1 MLQGLINDNNGFVR
15 ATVRFMANGFRSL
28 AGVFL
33 LAFALVL
40 TGCSEEH
47 PDNKPGAEN
56 NPFPTVALA
65 AESEVT
71 QPAANSTTRVTLQIN
86 LSRPAP
92 AAGSVRLRTVNGS
105 AQAGTHFTE
114 FDSNVTFAAGERL
127 ATAEI
132 VILDGASE
140 RSTVQFS
147 VAVVSGTNVDL
158 AGSSALSQPIT
169 IVPAAIEENPDNGE
183 TPPAATPNLQLPN
196 ELTFNA
202 PRPGR
207 AQVDYP
213 VVFTLDT
220 PAASAGSVTLQSV
233 EGTAEAG
240 TNFVALN
247 EVISVAEGARELAFT
262 LSVLGDANQTSNLEF
277 SLLVMSAEN
286 IELPEQRSVAVTIVN
301 ANNEFAAPTLALPSL
316 TDLPAPNSG
325 SREYQLLMA
334 LSVPAPQAGSVQVR
348 SQELSAQA
356 GVHFTGFANEI
367 TFAAGATEIFL
378 PVTVNH
384 VANLDTAVD
393 FVVQLSAPVNLQ
405 LPSAQEFTLSI
416 QPAVGF
422 VVVPELQLPAVI
434 SVPEPRASVAAV
446 DYEFWLPL
454 SQPASA
460 DGAVLVRTFAGS
472 ALAGVNYTAINNQRI
487 EFNAG
492 DDIVRVPLE
501 VLHEGGLE
509 AAKELQLQFSGAE
522 NLVLPA
528 SRSLTIAIGGAD
540 GELPLVSIDN
550 ELEVV
555 RPPEGVE
562 TTITVVLPLTPAA
575 ILPGEL
581 RLAVN
586 QGSALIGRDITAIP
600 SAVSFARGDRE
611 VAITFTLVGSFAT
624 ADRTFSLVLT
634 EASNAILPSSFA
646 ERQIN
651 VTIVTPE

>member
-1 MLQGLINDNNGFVR
+1 MLQALINNNNGFVR
-15 ATVRFMANGFRSL
+15 AKVRLMANGFRSL

-65 AESEVT
+65 AVSEVT
-71 QPAANSTTRVTLQIN
+71 QPAANSTTRVTVQIN

-114 FDSNVTFAAGERL
+114 FDSSVTFAAGERL

-132 VILDGASE
+132 VILDGAGE
-140 RSTVQFS
+140 PSTVQFS
-147 VAVVSGTNVDL
+147 VAVVSGSNVDL

-169 IVPAAIEENPDNGE
+169 IVPAVVENPDNGE

-247 EVISVAEGARELAFT
+247 EVVSVAEGARELAFT

-277 SLLVMSAEN
+277 SLLAMSAEN
-286 IELPEQRSVAVTIVN
+286 IALPEQRSVAVTIVN

-316 TDLPAPNSG
+316 TELPAPNSG

-416 QPAVGF
+416 QPAVGS

-501 VLHEGGLE
+501 VLHEGGLD

-555 RPPEGVE
+555 RPPEGEE

-586 QGSALIGRDITAIP
+586 QGSALIGRDITAIA
-600 SAVSFARGDRE
+600 SAVSFARGDYE
-611 VAITFTLVGSFAT
+611 VVLTFNLIGSFAT

-634 EASNAILPSSFA
+634 EASNAILPSSFV